1 MSNNTPIS
9 ALNDLLSAQQ
19 QAYQAQLMP
28 SAEQR
33 IEWLKALRT
42 VLASEQQLLC
52 ETISADFSHRSHD
65 ETLLAELM
73 PSLEGIDYACKR
85 IKRWMKPV
93 KRKVGLAFQ
102 PASAKIVYQPLG
114 VVGVIV
120 PWNYPLFLTKIPQN
134 SPTS

>member
-1 MSNNTPIS
+1 MLNNTPIA
-9 ALNDLLSAQQ
+9 ALNGLLNAQQ
-19 QAYQAQLMP
+19 HAYQAQLMP

-33 IEWLKALRT
+33 IAWLKALRD
-42 VLASEQQLLC
+42 VLASEQKLLC

-65 ETLLAELM
+65 ETRLAELM
-73 PSLEGIDYACKR
+73 PSLQGIDYAYKR

-102 PASAKIVYQPLG
+102 PASAKIIYQPLG

-120 PWNYPLFLTKIPQN
+120 PWNYPLFLTKIQQN
-134 SPTS
+134 SPTY

>member
-1 MSNNTPIS
+1 MLNNTPIA
-9 ALNDLLSAQQ
+9 ALADLLSAQQ
-19 QAYQAQLMP
+19 QAYQTQLMP
-28 SAEQR
+28 TAEQR
-33 IEWLKALRT
+33 IAWLKALRD
-42 VLASEQQLLC
+42 VLASEQKLLC
-52 ETISADFSHRSHD
+52 ETVSADFSHRSHD

-73 PSLEGIDYACKR
+73 PSLQGIDYACKH

-102 PASAKIVYQPLG
+102 PASAKIIYQPLS